1 MVAGHRHTH
10 PLLSAYKTRTRHG
23 RRSQTHTPSPL
34 CLQDPHE
41 AWSPVRDTHT
51 LSSLPTRPARGM
63 VAGQRHT
70 HPLLSAYKTRTRH
83 GRRSET
89 HTPSLLCLQDPHEA
103 WSPVRDTHTLSSL
116 PTRPARGMVA
126 GQRHTHPL
134 LSAYKT
140 RTRHG
145 RRSETHTPSPLCL
158 QDPHEA
164 WSPVRDTH
172 ILSSLPTRPARGM
185 VAGHRHTHPL
195 LSDPHEAWSPVTD
208 THTLSSLPTRPVR
221 GMVAGHRHTHP
232 LLSAYKTRTRHGRR
246 SETHTPSPLC
256 LQDPHE
262 ARSPV
267 RDTHTLSSLPTRPAR
282 GTVAGQRHTHPL
294 LPAYKTRTRHGRRS
308 ETHTSSPLCLQD
320 PHEAW
325 SPVRDTHIL
334 SSLPTR
340 PARGMVAGQR
350 RTHPLLSAYKTLTYR
365 SNNITIILLNI
376 NLTSARLFFNSN
388 HAQTT

>member
-1 MVAGHRHTH
+1 MWKGYTVTSLPTRSAERMVTSQKSLSTYMTCMKNGHRSETHPLSSLPTRPARGMVAGQRHTH
-10 PLLSAYKTRTRHG
+10 PLLPAYKTRTRHG

-89 HTPSLLCLQDPHEA
+89 HTPSPPCLQDPHEA

-134 LSAYKT
+134 LPAYKT

-145 RRSETHTPSPLCL
+145 RRSETHTPSPPCL

-164 WSPVRDTH
+164 W
-172 ILSSLPTRPARGM
+172 
-185 VAGHRHTHPL
+185 
-195 LSDPHEAWSPVTD
+195 
-208 THTLSSLPTRPVR
+208 
-221 GMVAGHRHTHP
+221 
-232 LLSAYKTRTRHGRR
+232 
-246 SETHTPSPLC
+246 
-256 LQDPHE
+256 
-262 ARSPV
+262 SPV

-282 GTVAGQRHTHPL
+282 GMVAGHRHTHPL

-350 RTHPLLSAYKTLTYR
+350 HTHPLLSAYKHCTRHGRR
-365 SNNITIILLNI
+365 S
-376 NLTSARLFFNSN
+376 
-388 HAQTT
+388 QTHTPSPL